1 MAICSFNA
9 PAGLRQALWHVAQ
22 ARDNPG
28 ASSTK
33 QERKETLMALQFGLF
48 VPQGWR
54 MDLLGIADPVEAY
67 ETMTHVAQEAESLG
81 YHSIWLFDH
90 FHTVPTPTQ
99 EVTFECW
106 TSTAAL
112 ARDTQRIR
120 IGQMVT
126 CNGYRNPS
134 LLAKM
139 ASTVDIMSHGRLT
152 FGIGAGWHEQEFR
165 AYGYDFPDGPTR
177 LRQLREAVQVILALW
192 TQEQAVFEGNY
203 YQIHGAINQPKSV
216 QKPHIPLLIG
226 GSGEQ
231 VTLKLVAQYAD
242 ACNIT
247 NADIATFK
255 HKLSLLKRYCGEI
268 GRDYQSVKRTVLL
281 TCVLAETEGAALAKI
296 GYIERNAQS
305 AASPAQF
312 RERALIG
319 TPETIRPRLAAYEQ
333 AGHRRSS
340 CICLTRRTWSRY
352 DSLHASI

>member
-1 MAICSFNA
+1 
-9 PAGLRQALWHVAQ
+9 
-22 ARDNPG
+22 
-28 ASSTK
+28 
-33 QERKETLMALQFGLF
+33 MALQFGLF

-54 MDLLGIADPVEAY
+54 MDLLGIADPVEGY
-67 ETMTHVAQEAESLG
+67 ETMTRVAQEAEALG

-112 ARDTQRIR
+112 ARDTQRIH
-120 IGQMVT
+120 IGQLVT
-126 CNGYRNPS
+126 CNGYRSPA

-152 FGIGAGWHEQEFR
+152 LGIGAGWHEHEFR

-177 LRQLREAVQVILALW
+177 LRQLREAVRVILAMW
-192 TQEQAVFEGNY
+192 TQEQAVFEGTY
-203 YQIHGAINQPKSV
+203 YQVHGAINQPKGV

-247 NADIATFK
+247 NVDIATLE
-255 HKLSLLKRYCGEI
+255 HKLSFLRRYCDEM

-281 TCVLAETEGAALAKI
+281 TCALAETEEAALAKI
-296 GYIERNAQS
+296 GSIERDAQS

-319 TPETIRPRLAAYEQ
+319 TPETIRQRLAAYEQ
-333 AGHRRSS
+333 AGVQEIILYLPDSARLESVRQFAREY
-340 CICLTRRTWSRY
+340 IGTWEVDERCCFRNGS
-352 DSLHASI
+352 